1 MSLTGLLTRLD
12 AFSREDRS
20 RGRGSPST
28 FLRERQP
35 FFQHDGRA
43 SSRRLYGKLP
53 YYGDRSVTPFSLR
66 SRLVSKGTPRIM
78 RPENCSARDHRLT
91 VTRVRRLAFSSSSSS
106 PSSSSSSLK
115 NCRNCPNSVNSST
128 MIGRLGTLRGETVS
142 GARSRKTRT

>member
-1 MSLTGLLTRLD
+1 MKRARCVSRERSLTGLLTRLD

-43 SSRRLYGKLP
+43 SSRRLCEKLP

-66 SRLVSKGTPRIM
+66 SRLVPGGTRGIM
-78 RPENCSARDHRLT
+78 RPENRSVRDRRCESRLT
-91 VTRVRRLAFSSSSSS
+91 VMSVRRLASSSSS
-106 PSSSSSSLK
+106 PLK
-115 NCRNCPNSVNSST
+115 NRHNCPE
-128 MIGRLGTLRGETVS
+128 LR
-142 GARSRKTRT
+142 